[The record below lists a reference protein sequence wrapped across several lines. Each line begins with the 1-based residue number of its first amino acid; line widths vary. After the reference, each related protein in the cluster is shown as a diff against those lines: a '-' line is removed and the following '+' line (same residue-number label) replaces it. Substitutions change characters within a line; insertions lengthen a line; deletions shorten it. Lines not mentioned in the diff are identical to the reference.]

1 MKQTYSYLF
10 AVCPD
15 TCFTGSIFSI
25 AMIDLALYR
34 CRIGLF
40 CAGAGGRV
48 GDKIKDQGKHKYHK
62 PSVFSPTN
70 RPQSTKF
77 NTYSH
82 SSMEL
87 EENIVHSNS
96 YFMHN
101 NLYLCIILIFMLITS
116 SFVCS
121 PTFKISH
128 NICPGVVYLKW
139 DLSFITISQIKIGFF
154 TWCFMFS

>member
-1 MKQTYSYLF
+1 
-10 AVCPD
+10 
-15 TCFTGSIFSI
+15 
-25 AMIDLALYR
+25 MIDLAVYR
-34 CRIGLF
+34 YRIGIF
-40 CAGAGGRV
+40 GG
-48 GDKIKDQGKHKYHK
+48 GQGGGLGGKIKDQGKHKYHK
-62 PSVFSPTN
+62 PSFFSQTN
-70 RPQSTKF
+70 RHQTTKF

-139 DLSFITISQIKIGFF
+139 DLPFITISQIKVAFF
-154 TWCFMFS
+154 T